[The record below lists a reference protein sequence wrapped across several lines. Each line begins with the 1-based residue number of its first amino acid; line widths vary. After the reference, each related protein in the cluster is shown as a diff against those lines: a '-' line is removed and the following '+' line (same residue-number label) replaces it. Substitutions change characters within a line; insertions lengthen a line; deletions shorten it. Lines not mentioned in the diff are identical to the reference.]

1 LKARYKLDVLPE
13 SGEGLLDV
21 VARKRG
27 CIRSG
32 GRVDLHKAGEI
43 VLHDFRSGKIGL
55 LSLETPEM
63 MVAEEI
69 IAEELKLAKELA
81 KAERKR
87 LALKGKRFQTPKK
100 ERPKNTPPQ

>member
-1 LKARYKLDVLPE
+1 M
-13 SGEGLLDV
+13 
-21 VARKRG
+21 
-27 CIRSG
+27 
-32 GRVDLHKAGEI
+32 
-43 VLHDFRSGKIGL
+43 VLHDFRSAKIGL

-69 IAEELKLAKELA
+69 IAEELRLAKELA

-100 ERPKNTPPQ
+100 ERPTNTPQR